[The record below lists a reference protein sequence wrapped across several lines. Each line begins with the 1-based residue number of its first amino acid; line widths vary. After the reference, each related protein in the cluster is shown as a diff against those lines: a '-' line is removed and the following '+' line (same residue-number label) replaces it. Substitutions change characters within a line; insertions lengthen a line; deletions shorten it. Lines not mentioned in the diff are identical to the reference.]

1 MIQKVVKEIRKL
13 LQQNKSH
20 LTEEQKNRMYKIIN
34 PDNANYKIY
43 GIRVA
48 TIDKIVKT
56 VSDNFNCT
64 YNDAVEIYKELIRSN
79 IEEEKFA
86 GFLFLNRFKK
96 FFTQNTIKLFHDELL
111 ENCHTWSVLDS
122 SCVRVLGPFLAKK
135 GNEELAKQTIND
147 WANSKNFWIKRG
159 SMVLLLKIIMVR
171 KEFDKDY
178 VYNLVEKM
186 LEFSNKN
193 YIEKGIGWLL
203 KTCSKY
209 KPELIYEYLMENK
222 YRFTR
227 LILRYA
233 SEKLVKEKRAAIL
246 KK

>member
-1 MIQKVVKEIRKL
+1 MIRKGAKEIRKL
-13 LQQNKSH
+13 LLKNKSN

-34 PDNANYKIY
+34 PDNINYEIY
-43 GIRVA
+43 GIRVS

-111 ENCHTWSVLDS
+111 EHCHTWSVLDS
-122 SCVRVLGPFLAKK
+122 SCVRVLGPFLARKR
-135 GNEELAKQTIND
+135 NEELAKQTINK
-147 WANSKNFWIKRG
+147 WANSKNIWIKRG
-159 SMVLLLKIIMVR
+159 SMVLLLKIVMVK
-171 KEFDKDY
+171 KEFDIEFVHK
-178 VYNLVEKM
+178 LVEKM
-186 LEFSNKN
+186 MDYSNEN

-209 KPELIYEYLMENK
+209 NPDLIYKYLMENK

-233 SEKLVKEKRAAIL
+233 SEKLSKEQRLAIL

>member
-1 MIQKVVKEIRKL
+1 MILKVVKEIRKL
-13 LQQNKSH
+13 LLQNKSN
-20 LTEEQKNRMYKIIN
+20 LTEEQLNRIYKIIN
-34 PDNANYKIY
+34 PDNTNYEIY

-56 VSDNFNCT
+56 ISGNFNCA
-64 YNDAVEIYKELIRSN
+64 YHDAVEVYKELIRSN

-96 FFTQNTIKLFHDELL
+96 FFTQNTIKLFHDELF

-135 GNEELAKQTIND
+135 GNEELAKQTINE
-147 WANSKNFWIKRG
+147 WAKSKNLWIKRG

-178 VYNLVEKM
+178 VYDLVEKM
-186 LEFSNKN
+186 LEFSNEN

-209 KPELIYEYLMENK
+209 NPEVIIDYLSKNK
-222 YRFTR
+222 KNLSR

-233 SEKLVKEKRAAIL
+233 SEKLPKEIRAEIL

>member
-13 LQQNKSH
+13 LLLNKSN
-20 LTEEQKNRMYKIIN
+20 LTEEQMNRMYKIIN
-34 PDNANYKIY
+34 PDNANYEIY

-48 TIDKIVKT
+48 IIDKIVKT
-56 VSDNFNCT
+56 VSDNFECD
-64 YNDAVEIYKELIRSN
+64 YNDAVEIFKELIRSN
-79 IEEEKFA
+79 VEEEKFS
-86 GFLFLNRFKK
+86 GFLFLNRFNK
-96 FFTQNTIKLFHDELL
+96 FFNQNTIKLFHDELL

-122 SCVRVLGPFLAKK
+122 SCIRVLGPFLAKK
-135 GNEELAKQTIND
+135 GNEALVKQTINE

-171 KEFDKDY
+171 KEFDKEY

-186 LEFSNKN
+186 LEFSNEN

-209 KPELIYEYLMENK
+209 NPDLIYEYLMENRN
-222 YRFTR
+222 RFTR

-233 SEKLVKEKRAAIL
+233 SEKLVKEKRAVIL

>member
-1 MIQKVVKEIRKL
+1 MIQEVVKEIRKL
-13 LQQNKSH
+13 LLRNKSN
-20 LTEEQKNRMYKIIN
+20 LTEEQMNRMYKIIN
-34 PDNANYKIY
+34 PDNPNYKIY
-43 GIRVA
+43 GVRVG

-56 VSDNFNCT
+56 VSDNYNCT
-64 YNDAVEIYKELIRSN
+64 YNEAVEIYKVLIRSN

-96 FFTQNTIKLFHDELL
+96 FFTQNTIKLFHDELI

-135 GNEELAKQTIND
+135 GNEELVKQTINF
-147 WANSKNFWIKRG
+147 WANSKNLWIKRG

-186 LEFSNKN
+186 LEFSNEN

-209 KPELIYEYLMENK
+209 EPELIYEYLIENK